1 MKDTALRKQAISS
14 DVPFVDYLLTKI
26 KKNKEE
32 TGLHSTLFA
41 VCPNSESVIKAAL
54 RAAKRANA
62 PIAFAATL
70 NQVDRDG
77 GYTGMDQHQFVKKV
91 RLEAEAICY
100 DGPIIIGLDHGG
112 PWLKDIQAINKWD
125 LEKCMDWIKTSLEA
139 SIKAGYDLLHIDPT
153 VDITLGKEKS
163 MPIELV
169 VERTIELIQHAEQ
182 FRRKSGFPRVSYEV
196 GTEEV
201 HGGLADLDV
210 FRKFLHLLK
219 QGLAEQT
226 LADVWPCFV
235 VGKVGTD
242 LHTTFF
248 DPNTAK
254 QLISEASNYGS
265 VIKGHYTDD
274 VTNPEAYPESGM
286 GGANVGPEFTTLEYD
301 ALYSLSL
308 IEENLEQKGRVAITS
323 QIMKSLRTAVVESGR
338 WKKWLLEDEIGHDFD
353 NLSPKRKDWLIKTG
367 CRYIWTDDRVYASR
381 SRLYENLTRNG
392 IFVKDVLLMHIEQA
406 MDKYFHAFNLID
418 LRNDL

>member
-1 MKDTALRKQAISS
+1 MNNTALRQQALSS
-14 DVPFVDYLLTKI
+14 DIPFVDYILAKI
-26 KKNKEE
+26 KNKKQD
-32 TGLHSTLFA
+32 TGIHSTLFA
-41 VCPNSESVIKAAL
+41 ACPNSEAVIKAAL

-77 GYTGMDQHQFVKKV
+77 GYTGMTQHQFVKKV
-91 RLEAEAICY
+91 RLEAGAICF

-125 LEKCMDWIKTSLEA
+125 LKKCMDWVKTSLEV
-139 SIKAGYDLLHIDPT
+139 SIEAGYDLLHIDPT
-153 VDITLGKEKS
+153 VDITLEKGKP

-169 VERTIELIQHAEQ
+169 VERTVELIRHAEQ
-182 FRRKSGFPRVSYEV
+182 FRRKSGFPRVAYEV

-201 HGGLADLDV
+201 HGGLADMDV
-210 FRKFLHLLK
+210 FRKFMYLLK
-219 QGLAEQT
+219 QGLAESS

-248 DPNTAK
+248 DPDTAK
-254 QLISEASNYGS
+254 RLIAEAANYGS

-274 VTNPEAYPESGM
+274 VTNPGAYPESGM

-308 IEENLEQKGRVAITS
+308 LEEKLEREGRIAVTS
-323 QIMKSLRTAVVESGR
+323 QIMQSLESAVVESGR
-338 WKKWLLEDEIGHDFD
+338 WQKWLQEDEKGLDFD
-353 NLSPKRKDWLIKTG
+353 KLSPERKEWLIKTG
-367 CRYIWTDDRVYASR
+367 CRYIWTENRVYASR
-381 SRLYENLTRNG
+381 SRLNENLTRNG
-392 IFVKDVLLMHIEQA
+392 ILVEDILLMEIEKA
-406 MDKYFHAFNLID
+406 MDKYFREFNLIN
-418 LRNDL
+418 LNDNL

>member
-1 MKDTALRKQAISS
+1 MKDTAVRKQAISS
-14 DVPFVDYLLTKI
+14 DVPFVDYILTKI
-26 KKNKEE
+26 KKKKEE
-32 TGLHSTLFA
+32 TGVHSTLFA
-41 VCPNSESVIKAAL
+41 ACPNSEAVIKAAL

-77 GYTGMDQHQFVKKV
+77 GYTGMNQHQFVKKV
-91 RLEAEAICY
+91 HLEAEAICY

-112 PWLKDIQAINKWD
+112 PWLKDIQAINKWN

-153 VDITLGKEKS
+153 VDITLGKGKPI
-163 MPIELV
+163 PIELV
-169 VERTIELIQHAEQ
+169 VKRTLELIQHAEQ
-182 FRRKSGFPRVSYEV
+182 FRRKSGFPRVAYEV

-201 HGGLADLDV
+201 HGGLADLEV
-210 FRKFLHLLK
+210 FRKFLYLLK
-219 QGLAEQT
+219 QGLAEHS

-254 QLISEASNYGS
+254 QLISETSNYGS

-308 IEENLEQKGRVAITS
+308 IEENLEQKGRIAITS
-323 QIMKSLRTAVVESGR
+323 QIMKSLGSAVVESGR
-338 WKKWLLEDEIGHDFD
+338 WKKWLLEDEIGQEFD
-353 NLSPKRKDWLIKTG
+353 KLSPKRKDWLIKTG

-381 SRLYENLTRNG
+381 SRLYENLIQNG
-392 IFVKDVLLMHIEQA
+392 IFVKDVLLMQIEKA
-406 MDKYFHAFNLID
+406 MDKYFRAFNLID
-418 LRNDL
+418 LNYDL

>member
-41 VCPNSESVIKAAL
+41 ACPNSESVIKAAL
-54 RAAKRANA
+54 RTAKRANA

-70 NQVDRDG
+70 NQVDMDG
-77 GYTGMDQHQFVKKV
+77 GYTGMTQHQFVKKV
-91 RLEAEAICY
+91 RLEAESLCF

-125 LEKCMDWIKTSLEA
+125 LKKCMDWIKVSLEA

-153 VDITLGKEKS
+153 VDLTLGKGKS
-163 MPIELV
+163 IPIELV

-182 FRRKSGFPRVSYEV
+182 FRRESGFPRVAYEV

-201 HGGLADLDV
+201 HGGLADMDV

-219 QGLAEQT
+219 QGLAERS

-308 IEENLEQKGRVAITS
+308 IEENLEQKGRIAITS
-323 QIMKSLRTAVVESGR
+323 HIMKSLKSAVVESGR

-353 NLSPKRKDWLIKTG
+353 NLSPKRKEWLIKTG

-381 SRLYENLTRNG
+381 CRLYENLTRNG

-406 MDKYFHAFNLID
+406 MDKYFRAFNLID
-418 LRNDL
+418 LNDDL

>member
-1 MKDTALRKQAISS
+1 MNDIELRKKALSN
-14 DVPFVDYLLTKI
+14 DVSFLDYILSKI
-26 KKNKEE
+26 KVNTEKS
-32 TGLHSTLFA
+32 GVHSTIFA
-41 VCPNSESVIKAAL
+41 ACPNSEDVIKASL

-77 GYTGMDQHQFVKKV
+77 GYTRMTQQQFVKKV

-125 LEKCMDWIKTSLEA
+125 LEKCMDWLKKSLEA
-139 SIKAGYDLLHIDPT
+139 SIEAGYDLLHIDPT
-153 VDITLGKEKS
+153 VDITLEKGKPI
-163 MPIELV
+163 PIELV
-169 VERTIELIQHAEQ
+169 VDRTVELIRHAEK
-182 FRRKSGFPRVSYEV
+182 FRREAGYPRVAYEV

-201 HGGLADLDV
+201 HGGLANMEV
-210 FRKFLHLLK
+210 FQHFLSLLK
-219 QGLAEQT
+219 QGLAEHS
-226 LADVWPCFV
+226 LEDVWPCFV

-248 DPNTAK
+248 DPETAK
-254 QLISEASNYGS
+254 QLITEASKYGS
-265 VIKGHYTDD
+265 VIKGHYTDE

-286 GGANVGPEFTTLEYD
+286 GGANVGPEFTSLEYD
-301 ALYSLSL
+301 ALSSLSL
-308 IEENLEQKGRVAITS
+308 IEEDLEQKGRIAVAS
-323 QIMKSLRTAVVESGR
+323 QIMKSLKSAVVESGR
-338 WKKWLLEDEIGHDFD
+338 WKKWLLKDEIGKDFD
-353 NLSPKRKDWLIKTG
+353 SLSAERQDWLLKTG

-392 IFVKDVLLMHIEQA
+392 ILVQDALLMKIEQA
-406 MDKYFHAFNLID
+406 MDKYFRAFNLIN
-418 LRNDL
+418 LNDIL